1 MTSING
7 EAPFLDMSAE
17 TGQANNNG
25 QGSMEYRGLYDPVD
39 AAQDSRAVNRFS
51 KFMLAKMAQA
61 GACGRSGWYDKKRCT
76 REYLSDLLRRAVA
89 KGDPVDIANYAMM
102 LHDRGETVAPVG
114 GEFDPGFLDPI
125 DQIEI
130 IYTNYKGETAKRTIT
145 PLNLWRGATEWH
157 PEPQWLVT
165 AYDHDKK
172 ALRDFA
178 LKDFGYSLPSAARV
192 LPLEEAFKAGAEWAD
207 ECGSG
212 DSPYLEGEAREYA
225 TRALSSPDHA
235 DANTLETYYA
245 RQIEWSKNTFGP
257 ALRTKGIID
266 HIKKELKEIE
276 ADPRDLSE
284 WIDVVILAMDG
295 FWRHGGFVADLLPR
309 LLAKQKKNM
318 ARTWADWRTMSE
330 DQAIEHDRSQD
341 ADRADTV
348 KVVYSGPESALVSKP
363 TTFPNGLEVITYPV
377 ASFLHEPGK
386 LDAPVAALS
395 GRLHRSHAKAIAAAI
410 TGTAPKI
417 TIEGE

>member
-17 TGQANNNG
+17 TGPANNHG
-25 QGSMEYRGLYDPVD
+25 QRSMEHRSLYDPVE

-61 GACGRSGWYDKKRCT
+61 GAGGRSGWYDKERCT
-76 REYLSDLLRRAVA
+76 REYLSDMLRRAVA
-89 KGDPVDIANYAMM
+89 KGDPVDIANFAMM
-102 LHDRGETVAPVG
+102 LHDRGETVAPIC
-114 GEFDPGFLDPI
+114 GEFDPDFLDPA

-178 LKDFGYSLPSAARV
+178 LKDFGYQAGKFHHFYKKPTVPEAAKSSNAV
-192 LPLEEAFKAGAEWAD
+192 VVVNEAGVDYLVIGEEAYSISFIKNLLEKEEQRRDARITAGA
-207 ECGSG
+207 SV
-212 DSPYLEGEAREYA
+212 P
-225 TRALSSPDHA
+225 T
-235 DANTLETYYA
+235 
-245 RQIEWSKNTFGP
+245 
-257 ALRTKGIID
+257 
-266 HIKKELKEIE
+266 
-276 ADPRDLSE
+276 
-284 WIDVVILAMDG
+284 
-295 FWRHGGFVADLLPR
+295 
-309 LLAKQKKNM
+309 
-318 ARTWADWRTMSE
+318 
-330 DQAIEHDRSQD
+330 
-341 ADRADTV
+341 
-348 KVVYSGPESALVSKP
+348 SA
-363 TTFPNGLEVITYPV
+363 FPNGLEVITYPV